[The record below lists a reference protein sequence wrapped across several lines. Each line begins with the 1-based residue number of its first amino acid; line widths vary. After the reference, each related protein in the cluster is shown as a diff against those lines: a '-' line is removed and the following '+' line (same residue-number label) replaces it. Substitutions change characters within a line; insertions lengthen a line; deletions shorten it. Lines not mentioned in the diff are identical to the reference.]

1 MMEFR
6 DAYIAANQWDNS
18 LTLIKW
24 GLDWLVKA
32 HVKAG
37 DSPAENAFVGQV
49 CCHNDLET
57 RVCRGRSGA
66 SRAKKCVV
74 ICATDISTGFRA
86 SQALQQCMSGS
97 NAKSHCSRLLPH
109 FAC

>member
-6 DAYIAANQWDNS
+6 DAYIAADQWDNS

-32 HVKAG
+32 HVKTG

-49 CCHNDLET
+49 CASCTWD
-57 RVCRGRSGA
+57 SGGLKPTA
-66 SRAKKCVV
+66 AMSEVTAQ
-74 ICATDISTGFRA
+74 S
-86 SQALQQCMSGS
+86 LQ
-97 NAKSHCSRLLPH
+97 LPH
-109 FAC
+109 NM